1 MKTINFTLII
11 SALFFLTTSCT
22 DLTEDLITNDNNH
35 IEKIVTNDTLETK
48 IDFTGGSGD
57 NPDNNTE
64 KE

>member
-22 DLTEDLITNDNNH
+22 DLTEDLITNNNND
-35 IEKIVTNDTLETK
+35 IEKIVTNDTLEAK
-48 IDFTGGSGD
+48 IDFTGGDGS
-57 NPDNNTE
+57 NDNNIE

>member
-35 IEKIVTNDTLETK
+35 IEKIVTNDTLEAK
-48 IDFTGGSGD
+48 IDFTGEDGSDGG
-57 NPDNNTE
+57 NTDRE
-64 KE
+64 